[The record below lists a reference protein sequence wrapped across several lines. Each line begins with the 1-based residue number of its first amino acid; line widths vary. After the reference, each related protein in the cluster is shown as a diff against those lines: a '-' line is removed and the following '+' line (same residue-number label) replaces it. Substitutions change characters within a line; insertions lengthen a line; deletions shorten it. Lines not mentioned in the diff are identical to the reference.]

1 MQFSLLLVIF
11 GSVFQRFSWGFS
23 NRTDSQMSART
34 RITQIIQYLQTC
46 VIDHKNYTWLDSSL
60 KNAQFLLYNFTLRF
74 IVLE

>member
-1 MQFSLLLVIF
+1 MQFSILLVIF

-34 RITQIIQYLQTC
+34 QDKNIKSFSIQIC

-60 KNAQFLLYNFTLRF
+60 
-74 IVLE
+74 